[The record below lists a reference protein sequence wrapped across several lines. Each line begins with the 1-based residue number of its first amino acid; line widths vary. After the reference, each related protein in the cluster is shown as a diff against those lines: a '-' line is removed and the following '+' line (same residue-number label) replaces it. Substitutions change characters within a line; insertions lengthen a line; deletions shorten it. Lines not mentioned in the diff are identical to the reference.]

1 MFGDFLHIVA
11 LALIQGVTEFLP
23 ISSSAHLIL
32 LSQLLGWPDQGLT
45 FDVAVHLG
53 SLVAAITY
61 FRRDLMACA
70 TGLFE
75 ALASRQNNED
85 AYFAFKLALA
95 TTPIAIAGI
104 LLKPLVGTNLRSAV
118 VIAMT
123 TLGFGLLLG
132 IADLRK
138 QKSTGEENRQVS
150 YLQAFIIG
158 CLQIFALIPGVSRSG
173 VTITGGLL
181 LGIGRVTAARFSFLL
196 SIPTILASGVL
207 TVWHELPTISA
218 DSAATFLLGF
228 VISAA
233 SAYLC
238 IDLFIRWI
246 EKIGMLPFVVY
257 RIALGLIIF
266 AFT

>member
-53 SLVAAITY
+53 SLVAAIAY
-61 FRRDLMACA
+61 FRRDLMTCA
-70 TGLFE
+70 TGLSE
-75 ALASRQNNED
+75 ALNSRQNNENAD
-85 AYFAFKLALA
+85 FVFKLALA
-95 TTPIAIAGI
+95 TTPIAMAGI
-104 LLKPLVGTNLRSAV
+104 LLKPIVETNLRSV
-118 VIAMT
+118 MVIAIA

-138 QKSTGEENRQVS
+138 QKSTGERDRQVS

-158 CLQIFALIPGVSRSG
+158 CFQVLALIPGASRSG
-173 VTITGGLL
+173 VTITCGLL
-181 LGIGRVTAARFSFLL
+181 LGIGRTTAARFSFLL

-207 TVWHELPTISA
+207 TVWHELPTIST
-218 DSAATFLLGF
+218 DSAMAFLLGF
-228 VISAA
+228 IISAV

-246 EKIGMLPFVVY
+246 ERIGMFPFVVY
-257 RIALGLIIF
+257 RIVLGLVIF

>member
-1 MFGDFLHIVA
+1 MFGSFLHVVA

-32 LSQLLGWPDQGLT
+32 LSQSLGWPDQGLT

-53 SLVAAITY
+53 SLVAVIVY
-61 FRRDLMACA
+61 FRRDLVSCA
-70 TGLFE
+70 TGLFK
-75 ALASRQNNED
+75 ALASRQNNENAD
-85 AYFAFKLALA
+85 FVFKLALA

-104 LLKPLVGTNLRSAV
+104 LLKPFVETHLRSAM

-132 IADLRK
+132 VADSRK
-138 QKSTGEENRQVS
+138 QKSTGGENRQIS

-158 CLQIFALIPGVSRSG
+158 CFQIFALVPGASRSG

-181 LGIGRVTAARFSFLL
+181 LGIGRVAAARFSFLL
-196 SIPTILASGVL
+196 AIPTILASGVL
-207 TVWHELPTISA
+207 MAWHELPTISA
-218 DSAATFLLGF
+218 DSAPAFLLGF
-228 VISAA
+228 VISAV

-246 EKIGMLPFVVY
+246 ERIGMLPFVVY
-257 RIALGLIIF
+257 RIVLGLVIF